1 MMNPEGRRVCGP
13 VAPLDVGC
21 GTLLPLRW
29 SDLCVVYHYDHNFV
43 SSPNLIE
50 DKPFEMHVLVAT
62 TRGRWDFYGK
72 QGTEEVDDTI
82 AVVGLH
88 RDHYGC
94 RHDRRFGD
102 SNLIASLRPFALD
115 DEDEP
120 LFERQVV
127 PVRAA
132 AALRLALRAQGDDDF
147 DSRVFEVFYVISTLS
162 LRDVRRVQAG
172 RLRMQR
178 VKRFIEDHA
187 FGDLALRDIAASI
200 GMSPFACLRQFK
212 VHTGM
217 TPHAY
222 VSAVRLT
229 RAQQLLR
236 KTTLAVGEIGVRI
249 GISDSAYFSR
259 WFAKGTGLT
268 PSRFR
273 AVG

>member
-1 MMNPEGRRVCGP
+1 MNAPLARRVCGP

-72 QGTEEVDDTI
+72 KGTEEIDDTI

-94 RHDRRFGD
+94 RHDRRVGD

-127 PVRAA
+127 PVAAA
-132 AALRLALRAQGDDDF
+132 AALGLALGAQGDDDF
-147 DSRVFEVFYVISTLS
+147 DSRVFEVFDVISTLS
-162 LRDVRRVQAG
+162 LRDVRRVPAG

-187 FGDLALRDIAASI
+187 FEDVALREIAASV

-212 VHTGM
+212 AHAGM

-222 VSAVRLT
+222 LSAVRLT
-229 RAQQLLR
+229 RAQHLLR
-236 KTTLAVGEIGVRI
+236 STVLPVGEIGIRV
-249 GISDSAYFSR
+249 GLPDPAYFSR
-259 WFAKGTGLT
+259 WFGKATGLT

-273 AVG
+273 ALG